1 MMTPKGGTKMM
12 MNNCIYKKS
21 YWLTLGEIF
30 YAQTLTEVEIINE
43 KFLPAY
49 IPATTGIYNE
59 DSQSWVSIIGN
70 EAYESYFADESSGTY
85 NDNPYIAKLMT
96 MLYGKFYSHYI
107 LEVEDSEIS
116 SENVSVGFY
125 HSDNDAF
132 SGKYSHQ
139 VAEWGAKLTTI
150 LVETKD
156 RYIKL
161 ISLYESEKSK
171 LLDPV
176 RNSTTSIRVVGVDDT
191 DSSSSV
197 NRENDTPQTIETNNE
212 FVDDNRYTSLL
223 NKGTSSREHHGTE
236 NGHSTLVTDSDSE
249 TKMKRLDEI
258 ARSLRNLYR
267 DWVNEFEGLFI
278 EGINL

>member
-1 MMTPKGGTKMM
+1 MM
-12 MNNCIYKKS
+12 MNNCNYKKS
-21 YWLTLGEIF
+21 YWLTLGEVF
-30 YAQTLTEVEIINE
+30 YAQAPTEAEIIND
-43 KFLPAY
+43 KYYMPY
-49 IPATTGIYNE
+49 IPATTGINVAY
-59 DSQSWVSIIGN
+59 QSTPWIHIIGN
-70 EAYESYFADESSGTY
+70 EAYESYFADEVSGNY
-85 NDNPYIAKLMT
+85 VDNPHIAKLMT
-96 MLYGKFYSHYI
+96 MLYGKFYQHYI

-116 SENVSVGFY
+116 SEDLSVGYY
-125 HSDNDAF
+125 HSDIDAF
-132 SGKYSHQ
+132 LGKYSHQ

-156 RYIKL
+156 RYLKL

-176 RNSTTSIRVVGVDDT
+176 RNSTTSSRVVGVDDT

-267 DWVNEFEGLFI
+267 DWVNEFEGLFL